1 MKLFTIPFS
10 LFLIIMLTIV
20 GCNKTVPEPDL
31 TTKKLYELYPGN
43 IQSVDYI
50 EIRNGSTGELKS
62 YTDQEQ
68 VQKWMN
74 KVSEQAIV
82 PDPNQ
87 EGRTGFLYGVSL
99 FENKELKLSITNN
112 SISGIYY
119 IHNEELANEI
129 QALFESTP

>member
-1 MKLFTIPFS
+1 
-10 LFLIIMLTIV
+10 
-20 GCNKTVPEPDL
+20 
-31 TTKKLYELYPGN
+31 
-43 IQSVDYI
+43 
-50 EIRNGSTGELKS
+50 
-62 YTDQEQ
+62 
-68 VQKWMN
+68 MN